1 MRHRIFL
8 AALVIPFSA
17 MTSAVADTDH
27 PISAQQRWVAL
38 GEDILTDKNTGL
50 QWTRRDNGREIDWH
64 EAGRY
69 CEDKRNGWRLPSIAE
84 LKAIYDTGASGT
96 LCGQSLCHLAMQF
109 DLTGEWFW
117 SVSPVGPDGSDGP
130 ELAWGLLMVNGAQ
143 TPSVRE
149 AGYGARALCV
159 RSAS

>member
-1 MRHRIFL
+1 MRHLIFVT
-8 AALVIPFSA
+8 ALVIPLSA
-17 MTSAVADTDH
+17 MTSAVAGTDR
-27 PISAQQRWVAL
+27 PATSQQRWATL
-38 GEDILTDKNTGL
+38 GDDVLEDGRTGL

-64 EAGRY
+64 EAVRY
-69 CEDKRNGWRLPSIAE
+69 CEDKHSRWRLPSLAE
-84 LKAIYDTGASGT
+84 LKAIYDRSISGT
-96 LCGQSLCHLAMQF
+96 LCGQDLCHLPMQF
-109 DLTGEWFW
+109 DLTGAWFW
-117 SVSPVGPDGSDGP
+117 SDTPVGPDGSDGP